1 MRKILTLTLTFIL
14 IYQGVSGQGTKTEDT
29 LNIRILNKG
38 KHYIKEYT
46 LTIDSKN
53 YTYKDIW
60 KNKYSDYQQLLYI
73 WTSNRTK
80 TIVIIKMLGYDKWMN
95 TEQIPNDYIGE
106 TKLTTGYYTIEIRT
120 RKKKDN
126 LEVEDVLIKDNHTN

>member
-1 MRKILTLTLTFIL
+1 MRKILILTLIL
-14 IYQGVSGQGTKTEDT
+14 IYQGASGQGTKTEDT
-29 LNIRILNKG
+29 LKIRILNKG

-46 LTIDSKN
+46 LTIGDKN

-60 KNKYSDYQQLLYI
+60 KNKYSDYQQLPYI
-73 WTSNRTK
+73 WTLNRTK

-95 TEQIPNDYIGE
+95 TEQTPIDYIGE
-106 TKLTTGYYTIEIRT
+106 KKITTGSYTIEIRT

-126 LEVEDVLIKDNHTN
+126 LEVEDILIKDN